1 MGRISTLFQ
10 TIKDLNKDRWVR
22 KYNPHQR
29 FFVDV
34 DWYNTEEDYLN
45 ALRDDWKSEADP
57 LDECDHYVDISKYD
71 NFKIVGRYISQ
82 YPYIHLNQEFEMNQ
96 HL

>member
-34 DWYNTEEDYLN
+34 DWLILKKT
-45 ALRDDWKSEADP
+45 
-57 LDECDHYVDISKYD
+57 I
-71 NFKIVGRYISQ
+71 
-82 YPYIHLNQEFEMNQ
+82 
-96 HL
+96 